1 MFLLSQ
7 ILFKK
12 GNKEKIKN
20 FIPRYTISQGVYKVF
35 LSLES
40 NISKSNQY
48 YQIYNV

>member
-12 GNKEKIKN
+12 GNKEKIKKLYSK
-20 FIPRYTISQGVYKVF
+20 IYISQGVYKVF